1 MFAIKQLAIE
11 SVDLASPPCPWDI
24 QGVNKNISICHAM
37 FPRAAP
43 ECVAASHGAGAAI
56 MVIDRAYSHQPG
68 HVSRVWQSRGAAT
81 FPSLSRCHPLVS
93 SFDSYDLLLLHS
105 PPVIRH
111 ASYVWRCSII
121 LNNTLWM
128 CILLQVHLN
137 KLPPHLILWGLS
149 TKIFTGR

>member
-1 MFAIKQLAIE
+1 MFAIKHNLP
-11 SVDLASPPCPWDI
+11 SSRSRDI

-111 ASYVWRCSII
+111 ASDVWWCSII
-121 LNNTLWM
+121 LVNVHTFASAFK
-128 CILLQVHLN
+128 QVA
-137 KLPPHLILWGLS
+137 PTPDIVRIVS
-149 TKIFTGR
+149 TKILTDRYS

>member
-1 MFAIKQLAIE
+1 
-11 SVDLASPPCPWDI
+11 
-24 QGVNKNISICHAM
+24 M

-121 LNNTLWM
+121 LNNTWWM

-137 KLPPHLILWGLS
+137 KLPPHLILLGLS
-149 TKIFTGR
+149 SLEGSFKVIRLHLVGTFFSKTLSNIACMSACNG